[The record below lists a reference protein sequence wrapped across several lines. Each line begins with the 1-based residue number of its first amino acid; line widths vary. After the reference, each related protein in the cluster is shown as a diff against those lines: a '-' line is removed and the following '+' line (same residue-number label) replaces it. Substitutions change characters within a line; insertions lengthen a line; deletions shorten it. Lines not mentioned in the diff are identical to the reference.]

1 MVVHGPR
8 YLILVRI
15 FGVLVM
21 GKFWWVVGE
30 GVLLWLVVG
39 GWVVDSVWGVGWF
52 LVGVGCLIVVG
63 GWIGVFG
70 NG

>member
-1 MVVHGPR
+1 MVHGPK

-30 GVLLWLVVG
+30 GVLF
-39 GWVVDSVWGVGWF
+39 WF
-52 LVGVGCLIVVG
+52 VA
-63 GWIGVFG
+63 WRFG
-70 NG
+70 L